1 MNEHV
6 YGMFK
11 QLGFPDCATFSS
23 FTPRY
28 AVCLMDPEILKFVF
42 YTKFESFKK
51 GERIQTE
58 LGEMLGDGIFT
69 SDPPKWKFHRKIA
82 SRMFSMRNLKDY
94 MFQCTVD
101 HTKGV
106 INKIN
111 SNDEFL
117 NDIDIYNMLGRF
129 TLDC

>member
-1 MNEHV
+1 MNEHL
-6 YGMFK
+6 YGLFK
-11 QLGFPDCATFSS
+11 KAGFPDCASMTVFL
-23 FTPRY
+23 PAY
-28 AVCLMDPEILKFVF
+28 AVLIMDPEILKFVF

-94 MFQCTVD
+94 MFECTVD
-101 HTKGV
+101 HTKRV